1 MDVIILKNMS
11 EKYYKKNEEV
21 LYLNEAVNGCD
32 NSDIETL
39 KALAAKN
46 SRHRIR
52 ICTHQSEAN
61 LLHEMLIVHRFDTYV
76 RPHKH
81 IGKSESIHIIE
92 GLVDL
97 VIFDNDG
104 AVCKSVR
111 LGDYASGHLFYF
123 RMDAPIFHTLII
135 RSPSLVFHE
144 TTNGPFDRAE
154 TIFAPWS
161 PIETDKISVLS
172 FIEQLEKN
180 LKSA

>member
-1 MDVIILKNMS
+1 LENISD
-11 EKYYKKNEEV
+11 KYYKKNEEV
-21 LYLNEAVNGCD
+21 FYVNETVAGCD
-32 NSDIETL
+32 NSDIATL
-39 KALAAKN
+39 KTMAGNN
-46 SRHRIR
+46 SRQRIR
-52 ICTHQSEAN
+52 LCTHNNEAN
-61 LLHEMLIVHRFDTYV
+61 LLHEMLIVHDFGTYV

-104 AVCKSVR
+104 TVCRTVR

-123 RMDAPIFHTLII
+123 RMEAPIFHTLII
-135 RSPSLVFHE
+135 RSATLVFHE

-161 PIETDKISVLS
+161 PIETDDLSVVE
-172 FIEQLEKN
+172 FIGNLEKKI
-180 LKSA
+180 KSI